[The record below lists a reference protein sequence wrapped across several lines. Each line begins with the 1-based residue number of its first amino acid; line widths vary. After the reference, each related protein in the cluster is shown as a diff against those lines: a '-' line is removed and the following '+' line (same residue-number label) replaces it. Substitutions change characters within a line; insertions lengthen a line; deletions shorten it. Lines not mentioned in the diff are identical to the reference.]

1 MPNIIQIEN
10 IQYGHILKNLS
21 FVIQDNFITISG
33 PNNSGKTTLIRIL
46 NREIKGYS
54 GTITINNQDINDY
67 KIDEFTNIIQ
77 TIIPTEILFLE
88 ETVEE
93 ELKLQANNIEEINTI
108 LEELKLKRILFKKTN
123 TLSEKEIIYIQ
134 LVLALLHKPKILL
147 LDNISSYLKKQ
158 DYQNIISFLKHYQTL
173 HPLTIITTCINL
185 EESIESDYLYILNQ
199 GELALEGKPLELLKK
214 DNIINKIGLNLP
226 FMIDLSVK
234 LMDYDLLEDI
244 ILDKDRMV
252 EELWK

>member
-21 FVIQDNFITISG
+21 FIIQDNYVTISG

-46 NREIKGYS
+46 NREIKDYTGI
-54 GTITINNQDINDY
+54 ITINNQNINEY
-67 KIDEFTNIIQ
+67 KIDEYSSIIQ

-93 ELKLQANNIEEINTI
+93 EIKLQTNNQEEINTI
-108 LEELKLKRILFKKTN
+108 LEELKIKKLLSKKTN
-123 TLSEKEIIYIQ
+123 TLTDREIIYIQ
-134 LVLALLHKPKILL
+134 LVLALSHNPIILI

-158 DYQNIISFLKHYQTL
+158 DYQTIISFLKHYQTL
-173 HPLTIITTCINL
+173 HPLTIITTCMNL

-226 FMIDLSVK
+226 FMVDLSVK
-234 LMDYDLLEDI
+234 LIDYDLLKEV
-244 ILDKDRMV
+244 ILEKDRMV

>member
-10 IQYGHILKNLS
+10 IQYGHIIKNLS
-21 FVIQDNFITISG
+21 FSIQDNFVTISG

-46 NREIKGYS
+46 NREIKDYS
-54 GTITINNQDINDY
+54 GTITINNQDIRDY
-67 KIDEFTNIIQ
+67 KIEEFTSIIQ

-93 ELKLQANNIEEINTI
+93 ELKLQTNNIEEINTI
-108 LEELKLKRILFKKTN
+108 LEELKLKKLLPKKTN

-158 DYQNIISFLKHYQTL
+158 DYQNIITFLKNYQLL